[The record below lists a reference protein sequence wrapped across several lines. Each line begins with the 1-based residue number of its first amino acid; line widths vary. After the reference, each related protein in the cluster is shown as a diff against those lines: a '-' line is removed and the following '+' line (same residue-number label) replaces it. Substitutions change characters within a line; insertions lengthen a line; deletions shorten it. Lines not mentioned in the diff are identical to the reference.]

1 MSQIKQPAIQVVANE
16 INSIDTESNIPAIKA
31 MVDLDRRI
39 RESILEKKYD
49 KIKEQTIKQEEAE
62 NINADSIRKRY
73 EQRIYRLKVYLRKEL
88 KDWLYT
94 NLF

>member
-31 MVDLDRRI
+31 MIDLDRRI

-62 NINADSIRKRY
+62 NINADSIRKDMNR
-73 EQRIYRLKVYLRKEL
+73 EFI
-88 KDWLYT
+88 D
-94 NLF
+94 

>member
-62 NINADSIRKRY
+62 NINADSIRKDMNR
-73 EQRIYRLKVYLRKEL
+73 EFI
-88 KDWLYT
+88 D
-94 NLF
+94 

>member
-16 INSIDTESNIPAIKA
+16 INSIDTESNIPAINA

-62 NINADSIRKRY
+62 NINADSIRKDMNR
-73 EQRIYRLKVYLRKEL
+73 EFI
-88 KDWLYT
+88 D
-94 NLF
+94 

>member
-49 KIKEQTIKQEEAE
+49 KIKELYCNKK
-62 NINADSIRKRY
+62 SIQLKRV
-73 EQRIYRLKVYLRKEL
+73 K
-88 KDWLYT
+88 
-94 NLF
+94 

>member
-1 MSQIKQPAIQVVANE
+1 MSQIKHPAIQVVANE

-62 NINADSIRKRY
+62 NINADSIRKDMNR
-73 EQRIYRLKVYLRKEL
+73 EFI
-88 KDWLYT
+88 D
-94 NLF
+94 

>member
-49 KIKEQTIKQEEAE
+49 KIKEQTRKQEEAE
-62 NINADSIRKRY
+62 NINADSIRKDMNR
-73 EQRIYRLKVYLRKEL
+73 EFI
-88 KDWLYT
+88 D
-94 NLF
+94 

>member
-39 RESILEKKYD
+39 RESILKKKYD

-62 NINADSIRKRY
+62 NINADSIRKDMNR
-73 EQRIYRLKVYLRKEL
+73 EFI
-88 KDWLYT
+88 D
-94 NLF
+94 

>member
-16 INSIDTESNIPAIKA
+16 VNSIDTESNIPAIKV

-39 RESILEKKYD
+39 RESILEKKYE

-62 NINADSIRKRY
+62 NINADSIRKDMNR
-73 EQRIYRLKVYLRKEL
+73 EFI
-88 KDWLYT
+88 D
-94 NLF
+94 

>member
-1 MSQIKQPAIQVVANE
+1 MSKIKQPAIQVVANE
-16 INSIDTESNIPAIKA
+16 VNSIDTESNISAIKA

-62 NINADSIRKRY
+62 NINADSIRKDMNR
-73 EQRIYRLKVYLRKEL
+73 EFI
-88 KDWLYT
+88 D
-94 NLF
+94 

>member
-1 MSQIKQPAIQVVANE
+1 MRQIKQPAIQVVANE

-62 NINADSIRKRY
+62 NINADSIRKDMNR
-73 EQRIYRLKVYLRKEL
+73 EFI
-88 KDWLYT
+88 D
-94 NLF
+94 

>member
-1 MSQIKQPAIQVVANE
+1 MSAGWPSTAGTCRGSRCRGQH
-16 INSIDTESNIPAIKA
+16 TESNIPAIKA

-62 NINADSIRKRY
+62 NINADSIRKDMNR
-73 EQRIYRLKVYLRKEL
+73 EFI
-88 KDWLYT
+88 D
-94 NLF
+94 